1 MTNRI
6 QPNTFKYYF
15 REYNGTNYDYYSI
28 DNTGTVDITASS
40 TPINPLKTAPKAWD
54 EEVVKFD
61 RGLKDWAIFRKWG
74 EISEFVSDAATIL
87 RYKYFNEGVQAS
99 LELYVERFNIDE
111 TVWDYE
117 EYFAVDVDFSQFK
130 KATDSVNVKMSDN
143 GFNEKM
149 VSRTESS
156 YEIEVENN
164 PDVIWVKMHGINL
177 QFRQKWITIDGED
190 VNSIPTHVPLNGEGT
205 NLNLEIFTE
214 DTLGSNVLLID
225 NSSSVNQLIELT
237 YNYNYNI
244 FIPGTTSSSGAPFQ
258 FHLFYEVVAI
268 ATPGTLISQHTIFQS
283 PTFLNPSQSATYTG
297 SNTQSINLLAGQRIF
312 VVLKMNNTS
321 GPAGTLSDGSYDA
334 TQLGSELLMTLD
346 NKVPEGYIPALRP
359 TTIYEKLIENINDGG
374 GTTCNSTLLA
384 DHDDKV
390 FTSGDGL
397 RNLPNSIMKI
407 SWSIFYD
414 SLDSILGTSFS
425 YDKPNNE
432 CNLGYFEDA
441 FDNTDIIDF
450 GEVTDFEVE
459 PMVEL
464 MFGKLKS
471 GYNNHTYDEVNG
483 KDEFNNETEWLT
495 EITKVVA
502 DKDMKAKGRTDMY
515 GIELTRLNL
524 SGKEITDSDTDNDVF
539 MLHIESSSAGTIPA
553 GFPGEGEPYF
563 ELYRDPALTIS
574 NIYSPDTAFNI
585 FFSPK
590 RCLLRKGNLLSSIFA
605 GTTLIKFLTNSKSNY
620 TATKMVTDDGTTIID
635 EGADIVI
642 ADLDAPLFLPH
653 AFNFKAKV
661 PPNLYAV
668 MQSNPFGKASFKHRG
683 EVFKGWILTAPL
695 EVTYNS
701 PQQFRLLSTTD
712 NDLTKLI
719 Y

>member
-1 MTNRI
+1 M
-6 QPNTFKYYF
+6 
-15 REYNGTNYDYYSI
+15 
-28 DNTGTVDITASS
+28 VDITASS
-40 TPINPLKTAPKAWD
+40 TPINPLKAAPIAWD
-54 EEVVKFD
+54 EEIVKFD
-61 RGLKDWAIFRKWG
+61 RGLRDWAMFRKWG
-74 EISEFVSDAATIL
+74 EINEFTIDAATIL
-87 RYKYFNEGVQAS
+87 RYKYFNDGIQAN
-99 LELYVERFNIDE
+99 LELYVERFNKHE
-111 TVWDYE
+111 LVWQYE

-130 KATDSVNVKMSDN
+130 KVTDSVRVKMSDN
-143 GFNEKM
+143 GFNEKL
-149 VSRTESS
+149 VARTESS

-177 QFRQKWITIDGED
+177 QFRQKWISIDGENVPD
-190 VNSIPTHVPLNGEGT
+190 NLTFKTPTFVPLQGEGT
-205 NLNLEIFTE
+205 NLNLGIYTQ
-214 DTLGSNVLLID
+214 DLLGTFIDLID
-225 NSSSVNQLIELT
+225 NDSSVSQIINLTYNFNYAIFVDPGASASAFFLIQNQLI
-237 YNYNYNI
+237 N
-244 FIPGTTSSSGAPFQ
+244 TSTSTIVSTHDVFLSGSLQSA
-258 FHLFYEVVAI
+258 
-268 ATPGTLISQHTIFQS
+268 GTLQS
-283 PTFLNPSQSATYTG
+283 YSGTDTQTLTVPPGHKVLNVLRMMVSPSAFLNPSEFT
-297 SNTQSINLLAGQRIF
+297 
-312 VVLKMNNTS
+312 
-321 GPAGTLSDGSYDA
+321 A
-334 TQLGSELLMTLD
+334 TQQGSELLMTLD

-359 TTIYEKLIENINDGG
+359 TTIYEKLIDNINDGG

-397 RNLPNSIMKI
+397 RNLSNSIMKI
-407 SWSIFYD
+407 SWSMFYD

-502 DKDMKAKGRTDMY
+502 DKDMKAKVRTDMY

-524 SGKEITDSDTDNDVF
+524 SGKEITDADTDNDVF

-563 ELYRDPALTIS
+563 ELYRDPALTIT

-620 TATKMVTDDGTTIID
+620 TATKMVTNDGTTTID
-635 EGADIVI
+635 EGADIAI
-642 ADLDAPLFLPH
+642 ADLDDPLFLPH
-653 AFNFKAKV
+653 GFNFKAKV
-661 PPNLYAV
+661 PPNLYSV
-668 MQSNPFGKASFKHRG
+668 MQTNPFGKASFKHRG